1 MIVLPRIARH
11 SATELL
17 KLYLSNGIAEIASS
31 MPDLTP
37 PITYT
42 PVGGQRIENGQL
54 EQLRTDILRLAHEH
68 GMPNRIIEPPVFE
81 GRAARLLREALPMS
95 ANEASHEEVWSYLT
109 CCWLLDVAVWR
120 FGVDADERRFIGN
133 VNRNT
138 FRRLWWRAEILGPD
152 IELTKLGE
160 DELVNIMERPTIAS
174 DRRLARTVALEFLAR
189 VHEGAADSR
198 MQLMREAMKRL
209 LRLTPLVAFQA
220 LNDDQMRTVV
230 ESCFTAA
237 AEGLAGGESGS
248 AGRHRQT
255 IGYNASASTHELPPV
270 SPGVT
275 VIERMTFTDEA
286 TVSLASAEEVN
297 PDFDVATSKALAIAR
312 GVGRVTNTSLRELV
326 PITSG
331 EAREVLQ
338 SLVRDGLL
346 ASRGVRRGT
355 YYILTDSGGAVDR
368 AWPPASTPLTDSPG
382 AEQQEAVK

>member
-1 MIVLPRIARH
+1 MIVLPRIAKH
-11 SATELL
+11 SANELL
-17 KLYLSNGIAEIASS
+17 KVHLSNGLAEIASS

-37 PITYT
+37 TITYT
-42 PVGGQRIENGQL
+42 PVGGQRIEMRQL
-54 EQLRTDILRLAHEH
+54 EKLRTDILGLAREH
-68 GMPNRIIEPPVFE
+68 GMPNRIIEASVFE
-81 GRAARLLREALPMS
+81 GRAARILREALPMS
-95 ANEASHEEVWSYLT
+95 ANEAAHEEVWSYLT

-120 FGVDADERRFIGN
+120 FGVEADERRFIGN

-152 IELTKLGE
+152 IDLTKLGE

-174 DRRLARTVALEFLAR
+174 DRRLARTIALEFLAR
-189 VHEGAADSR
+189 VDEGAADSR

-220 LNDDQMRTVV
+220 LAEHQVRAVV
-230 ESCFTAA
+230 EHCFTAA
-237 AEGLAGGESGS
+237 AEGLTSGVPS
-248 AGRHRQT
+248 GAGRHRQSAAH
-255 IGYNASASTHELPPV
+255 YASEGSHELPPV

-275 VIERMTFTDEA
+275 VIERMTITDGDSAGTATEEA
-286 TVSLASAEEVN
+286 N
-297 PDFDVATSKALAIAR
+297 PDFDVAASKALSIAR
-312 GVGRVTNTSLRELV
+312 AVGRVTNMSLRELV

-355 YYILTDSGGAVDR
+355 HYILSESANAVDR
-368 AWPPASTPLTDSPG
+368 AWPPTPAPSMGETEQHG
-382 AEQQEAVK
+382 ALK

>member
-1 MIVLPRIARH
+1 MIVLPRIAKH

-17 KLYLSNGIAEIASS
+17 KAHLSEGLAEIASR
-31 MPDLTP
+31 MPDRTP
-37 PITYT
+37 TVTYT
-42 PVGGQRIENGQL
+42 PVGGQRIEPRRL
-54 EQLRTDILRLAHEH
+54 EQLRDDILRLASEH
-68 GMPNRIIEPPVFE
+68 GMPNRISEPSIFE

-95 ANEASHEEVWSYLT
+95 PNEAAHEEVWSYLT

-138 FRRLWWRAEILGPD
+138 FRRLWWRAEILGPEID
-152 IELTKLGE
+152 LTKLGE

-174 DRRLARTVALEFLAR
+174 DRRLARTVALEFLSR
-189 VHEGAADSR
+189 VDEGAADSR

-220 LNDDQMRTVV
+220 LTDDQMRAVV
-230 ESCFTAA
+230 EHCFTAA
-237 AEGLAGGESGS
+237 AEGLAGDQSSG
-248 AGRHRQT
+248 AGRHRQLVAHE
-255 IGYNASASTHELPPV
+255 ASQTHPEIPSV

-275 VIERMTFTDEA
+275 VIDRMTIMADDSAGTALD
-286 TVSLASAEEVN
+286 TVSPN
-297 PDFDVATSKALAIAR
+297 FDAAASKALSIAR
-312 GVGRVTNTSLRELV
+312 AVGRVTNTSLRELV

-355 YYILTDSGGAVDR
+355 YYILTDSGSAVDR
-368 AWPPASTPLTDSPG
+368 AWPPPMAAVVG
-382 AEQQEAVK
+382 EQAETEQHEALK